1 MKKCDSNIDVR
12 INCEHNEPFKKKFI
26 AYMRSLKNVPFS
38 ILQPAAENDINY
50 LGEAIGEL
58 DEVFPNMDNMDD
70 KKKVHQYYLIFSR
83 TIVNQEYIFSS

>member
-12 INCEHNEPFKKKFI
+12 INCEHNETKKKKFI
-26 AYMRSLKNVPFS
+26 AYIRSLKNVPFS

-58 DEVFPNMDNMDD
+58 DEVFPNMDNIDD
-70 KKKVHQYYLIFSR
+70 KKKAHQYYLIFSR